1 MGRKIK
7 PCAPTRQ
14 SSFRERTIS
23 LAINLRV
30 CYYRDMKKLSIPEDV
45 MEYFRKTGAMGGK
58 TRAAKHTPEELSK
71 WGKMGGRPKGSG
83 KKQTK
88 KGGK

>member
-1 MGRKIK
+1 MVVVNVDTPVLPPSEKAR
-7 PCAPTRQ
+7 
-14 SSFRERTIS
+14 FS

-30 CYYRDMKKLSIPEDV
+30 GYHEDMKLKIPEDV

-58 TRAAKHTPEELSK
+58 TRAAKHTPDELSK

>member
-1 MGRKIK
+1 MR
-7 PCAPTRQ
+7 
-14 SSFRERTIS
+14 
-23 LAINLRV
+23 
-30 CYYRDMKKLSIPEDV
+30 IPEDV

-58 TRAAKHTPEELSK
+58 TRAKKHSKEELSE

-83 KKQTK
+83 KKQVK

>member
-1 MGRKIK
+1 MAKI
-7 PCAPTRQ
+7 R
-14 SSFRERTIS
+14 
-23 LAINLRV
+23 
-30 CYYRDMKKLSIPEDV
+30 IPEDV
-45 MEYFRKTGAMGGK
+45 IEYFRKTGAQGGK
-58 TRAAKHTPEELSK
+58 ARAKKHTPEELSK

>member
-1 MGRKIK
+1 MAGKKKAVSDAASMMARRSVKARIEKWGEAEFQRKM
-7 PCAPTRQ
+7 Q
-14 SSFRERTIS
+14 E
-23 LAINLRV
+23 
-30 CYYRDMKKLSIPEDV
+30 
-45 MEYFRKTGAMGGK
+45 
-58 TRAAKHTPEELSK
+58 